1 MTDDVTQKV
10 YLVQGMQDSLRN
22 GRAQRQMRDDQ
33 LNAPAAA
40 ESANDQ
46 GLLSRHAIFTQD
58 LGNTTKVLTGIVVDS
73 LAGLHFYKVQL
84 DHGMPIMG
92 CTALGSSSNAFMG
105 ARSLSTIV
113 PGSRVW
119 CLVHPQME
127 YGVILGCEPDISID
141 ARNKLSDFIS
151 LSSRSGHKVDDAHT
165 FPTTMAKGSG
175 VIDFATDRPFDGT
188 TAGEWGHITETGLRM
203 FLDPFMLQMAVNESC
218 GVFAFLFDNMLRIA
232 GHNLQIRT
240 SGSELE
246 ALNDQGEFTHIHGFT
261 PYPWEHKGVLK
272 HNAVP
277 NREHTTEE
285 SQVKTPWYAERE
297 PVYDDQMPF
306 HRVTHTQGYL
316 GQGGQRRVQLPSS
329 NDGVYRYGSEP
340 TELGPLVFS
349 EDILLT
355 GRYNLRSAKAISIA
369 KHVPMANFKRMVRPE
384 TISAESGGADS
395 ETNYM
400 FAGIKEWAN
409 NVTGSAQSIP
419 SHEIRDELKASSVW
433 AHPSAV
439 PTFLIRAAGIMDSH
453 AFTFNMESNHA
464 YFYHK
469 SDWGT
474 SDEAGS
480 PLRRGDY
487 ASFQPSINFT
497 ALATKQYLEPPAA
510 ITPGTIDHRYDDNP
524 EGVGGYYPNESSID
538 LLEDGG
544 VVIADGF
551 GSEIRMTGGQIFLSA
566 PGDIW
571 LKSGRNTNVWS
582 GQDTIVKAKNSIDIT
597 ASDKDVRIKS
607 EKNMQLLAG
616 NAGIGGLLL
625 ESRGV
630 EQYEFAPKLGEDVLS
645 GGVVIKSSKAPAVVL
660 GPSVYLRAGL
670 DETALGDITID
681 CNQGRGIYKTNA
693 AFQEHFVRHGIWW
706 WFCEGTGETVGKVTS
721 AYEFLPTWCS
731 IGGSCGINGHLAI
744 NGHKANK
751 GWDLVVDGHYAST
764 ACDIRVYCLE
774 GASLA
779 KTVQFIQ
786 EATEDRQ
793 GLLAGIGAE
802 QYASQFTAWWYGDK
816 RPGKNKTIE
825 NIGVSLRDSKQ
836 YLTEEFVLFEDRW
849 QQLSRLAV
857 PKDSAQPAGKWSENP
872 VSIKATGGAET
883 YPYPG
888 KKPWKDDKNLIQ
900 PDLGFVTSDPATG
913 ALHTAGV
920 VRNDPASGPAP
931 LQTGMPYRG
940 MPGFSVLGLQISP
953 SKEPWA
959 FMPIEESFALDGN
972 YRVIIPSETASL
984 EAGSPTIGPSNPGHE
999 PPIVD
1004 PLDDFDPDEEDI
1016 EPGE

>member
-1 MTDDVTQKV
+1 MTNDGQRTV
-10 YLVQGMQDSLRN
+10 YLVKAMQDSLKKGKVARQLLDFQ
-22 GRAQRQMRDDQ
+22 RA
-33 LNAPAAA
+33 APAKA
-40 ESANDQ
+40 ESAIDAGLQ
-46 GLLSRHAIFTQD
+46 GRAAIFTQD
-58 LGNTTKVLTGIVVDS
+58 LGETPKILTGIVVDS
-73 LAGLHFYKVQL
+73 LAGMHFYKVQL
-84 DHGMPIMG
+84 DHGMPVVG
-92 CTALGSSSNAFMG
+92 CTALGSSSNALMG
-105 ARSLSTIV
+105 AKSLSTIV
-113 PGSRVW
+113 PTSRVW
-119 CLVHPQME
+119 VLYHQSME
-127 YGVILGCEPDISID
+127 YGVIIGCEPDISVD

-151 LSSRSGHKVDDAHT
+151 LSSRNSNKVDDAHT
-165 FPTTMAKGSG
+165 FPTIMAKGSG
-175 VIDFATDRPFDGT
+175 VIDFSTDRPFDGT
-188 TAGEWGHITETGLRM
+188 TVGEWGHITETGLRM

-218 GVFAFLFDNMLRIA
+218 GVFAFLFDNMLRLT

-246 ALNDQGEFTHIHGFT
+246 ALNDQGEFTYIHGFT

-272 HNAVP
+272 HDTQP
-277 NREHTTEE
+277 NVENTPE
-285 SQVKTPWYAERE
+285 QAQIDTPWYSERE
-297 PVYDDQMPF
+297 PIHDDQMPF
-306 HRVTHTQGYL
+306 HRVIHTQGYL
-316 GQGGQRRVQLPSS
+316 GQGGQRRVQLPKSTA
-329 NDGVYRYGSEP
+329 GIYRYGSEP
-340 TELGPLVFS
+340 EDLGPLVFS

-369 KHVPMANFKRMVRPE
+369 KHIPMANFKRMTRPE

-400 FAGIKEWAN
+400 FAGIQEWAN
-409 NVTGSAQSIP
+409 NVAGSAQSIP

-433 AHPSAV
+433 AHPSGV
-439 PTFLIRAAGIMDSH
+439 PTFLIRAASIMDSH

-474 SDEAGS
+474 ADEAGS
-480 PLRRGDY
+480 PLRAGGK
-487 ASFQPSINFT
+487 ATFQPSINFT
-497 ALATKQYLEPPAA
+497 ALATKQYLEPPKA
-510 ITPGTIDHRYDDNP
+510 ITPETIDHRYDDNP

-551 GSEIRMTGGQIFLSA
+551 GSELRMTGGQIFLSA

-582 GQDTIVKAKNSIDIT
+582 GQDTIVKAKNSVDIT

-645 GGVVIKSSKAPAVVL
+645 GGVVIKSSQAPAVVL
-660 GPSVYLRAGL
+660 GPSVYIRAGL
-670 DETALGDITID
+670 DEGALGDITLD
-681 CNQGRGIYKTNA
+681 CNQGNGVYKTNA
-693 AFQEHFVRHGIWW
+693 AFQEHFVRNGIWW
-706 WFCEGTGETVGKVTS
+706 WFCEGTGETVGAVTS
-721 AYEFLPTWCS
+721 SYEFLPTWCS

-774 GASLA
+774 GTSLG
-779 KTVQFIQ
+779 KTETFIQ
-786 EATEDRQ
+786 EATEERQ
-793 GLLAGIGAE
+793 SLLAGIGAE
-802 QYASQFTAWWYGDK
+802 QYASQFTNYWYTAN
-816 RPGKNKTIE
+816 RPGDNETIE

-857 PKDSAQPAGKWSENP
+857 PEDSAQPAGKWSENP
-872 VSIKATGGAET
+872 VAIKATGGIET

-900 PDLGFVTSDPATG
+900 PDLGFVTSDPLTG
-913 ALHTAGV
+913 ALHTAAV
-920 VRNDPASGPAP
+920 IRNDPASGSSN
-931 LQTGMPYRG
+931 LKTGMPYRG
-940 MPGFSVLGLQISP
+940 MPGASP
-953 SKEPWA
+953 KESWS
-959 FMPIEESFALDGN
+959 FMPVEESFALDGN
-972 YRVIIPSETASL
+972 YRVIISSEKASL
-984 EAGSPTIGPSNPGHE
+984 EAGSPTIGPSTGGFE

-1016 EPGE
+1016 GPGE